1 MQTLKKWDIITIH
14 GEPCQLTETPER
26 VDADTWTLVYRTRS
40 GHPSIKAYANDAL
53 MVELSETLKA

>member
-1 MQTLKKWDIITIH
+1 MQTLKKWDIITLH

-26 VDADTWTLVYRTRS
+26 VDADTWTLVYRTRA
-40 GHPSIKAYANDAL
+40 GYPSIKAYANDAL